1 MKKQNHSIF
10 LLLSCVRAR
19 VPSLLALLLLSMANA
34 ELGVLFAL
42 GTRGVVNAAASGE
55 AAALLRASGMQAALI
70 AALLLT
76 LTGLRALRDSLSANL
91 ERDWK
96 RRYLGKL
103 LRTRYEESAKFHT
116 AELLNRMNNDAK
128 AVSDGLVTTL
138 PGLGAMLV
146 RLVGAGLALLSLS
159 PEFTLAA
166 LAAGLLVT
174 VLTATARKKL
184 KTLHKALGEAEGK
197 SAAFLQEVLEKLLLV
212 QALDASEAVETRA
225 EALLS
230 NRFALQ
236 KRRKNVSLLANTSVS
251 LLGYGAGFVTLV
263 WCAVGIQQGRMTFG
277 DLSAMTALVSQ
288 LQGPFVNLSG
298 VLPQMIA
305 MLGSCERLMELDAL
319 PDEPECER
327 IDAKSVYEEVISIE
341 ADDLSFVYDR
351 ETVLDHV
358 SFSIPKGS
366 FTVITGE
373 SGAGKSTLLKL
384 LLGVY
389 TPQNGAVRLQLQNS
403 ALPISPATRPIFAY
417 VPQGN
422 LLFSGTL
429 RENLTLASPDA
440 SEEAISQAIYA
451 SCMDAFLPE
460 LPEGL
465 DTPLGENSAGLS
477 EGQAQRVSIARA
489 VLSGA
494 GVLLLDEATSALDED
509 TERDVLKRLSSFPGR
524 TCIAVTHRPAALA
537 LAQKRLHVQGKTI
550 VQS

>member
-1 MKKQNHSIF
+1 M
-10 LLLSCVRAR
+10 
-19 VPSLLALLLLSMANA
+19 
-34 ELGVLFAL
+34 
-42 GTRGVVNAAASGE
+42 
-55 AAALLRASGMQAALI
+55 
-70 AALLLT
+70 
-76 LTGLRALRDSLSANL
+76 
-91 ERDWK
+91 
-96 RRYLGKL
+96 
-103 LRTRYEESAKFHT
+103 
-116 AELLNRMNNDAK
+116 
-128 AVSDGLVTTL
+128 
-138 PGLGAMLV
+138 
-146 RLVGAGLALLSLS
+146 
-159 PEFTLAA
+159 
-166 LAAGLLVT
+166 
-174 VLTATARKKL
+174 
-184 KTLHKALGEAEGK
+184 
-197 SAAFLQEVLEKLLLV
+197 QEVLEKLLLV

-277 DLSAMTALVSQ
+277 DLSAITALVSQ

-451 SCMDAFLPE
+451 AAWTHFC
-460 LPEGL
+460 
-465 DTPLGENSAGLS
+465 
-477 EGQAQRVSIARA
+477 R
-489 VLSGA
+489 
-494 GVLLLDEATSALDED
+494 
-509 TERDVLKRLSSFPGR
+509 SFPRGSIR
-524 TCIAVTHRPAALA
+524 RSVKILPAFPRDRRSAS
-537 LAQKRLHVQGKTI
+537 RLPARF
-550 VQS
+550 

>member
-1 MKKQNHSIF
+1 MKKQTHSIF
-10 LLLSCVRAR
+10 WLLSCVRAR
-19 VPSLLALLLLSMANA
+19 IPSLLALLVLSMANA

-103 LRTRYEESAKFHT
+103 LRTQYEESSKFHT

-174 VLTATARKKL
+174 ILTAAARKKL

-225 EALLS
+225 ETLLS

-358 SFSIPKGS
+358 
-366 FTVITGE
+366 ITGE

-389 TPQNGAVRLQLQNS
+389 TPQAGSLQLRLQDGTF
-403 ALPISPATRPIFAY
+403 PISPATRPIFAY

-429 RENLTLASPDA
+429 RENLTLTSPAA
-440 SEEAISQAIYA
+440 SEAAISQAIYV

-509 TERDVLKRLSSFPGR
+509 TEREVLGRLSSLPGR

-537 LAQKRLHVQGKTI
+537 LAQKRLHVRGKTI
-550 VQS
+550 IES

>member
-1 MKKQNHSIF
+1 MKKQTHSIF
-10 LLLSCVRAR
+10 WLLSCVRAR

-358 SFSIPKGS
+358 SFSIPKGQLHGYYRRVRRWKKYAFEAS
-366 FTVITGE
+366 TRGLHPAKWRGAASAAKQRASHQPRYETDFCLR
-373 SGAGKSTLLKL
+373 SAGKSSFQRHAAGKPDACKPGCVGGSHLAGHLC
-384 LLGVY
+384 
-389 TPQNGAVRLQLQNS
+389 QLHG
-403 ALPISPATRPIFAY
+403 RIFA
-417 VPQGN
+417 G
-422 LLFSGTL
+422 
-429 RENLTLASPDA
+429 ASRGA
-440 SEEAISQAIYA
+440 RYA
-451 SCMDAFLPE
+451 
-460 LPEGL
+460 
-465 DTPLGENSAGLS
+465 
-477 EGQAQRVSIARA
+477 AR
-489 VLSGA
+489 
-494 GVLLLDEATSALDED
+494 
-509 TERDVLKRLSSFPGR
+509 
-524 TCIAVTHRPAALA
+524 
-537 LAQKRLHVQGKTI
+537 
-550 VQS
+550 

>member
-1 MKKQNHSIF
+1 MKKQTHSIF
-10 LLLSCVRAR
+10 WLLSCVRAR
-19 VPSLLALLLLSMANA
+19 IPSLLALLLLSMANA

-42 GTRGVVNAAASGE
+42 GTRCVVNAAASGE

-103 LRTRYEESAKFHT
+103 LHTRYEESAKFHT

-146 RLVGAGLALLSLS
+146 RLIGAGLALLSLS

-174 VLTATARKKL
+174 VLTAAARKKL
-184 KTLHKALGEAEGK
+184 KALHKALGEAEGK

-319 PDEPECER
+319 PDEPVCER
-327 IDAKSVYEEVISIE
+327 IDAGAVYEKLTAIE
-341 ADDLSFVYDR
+341 ADELSFIYDR

-389 TPQNGAVRLQLQNS
+389 TPQAGALQLRLQDGTI
-403 ALPISPATRPIFAY
+403 PISPATRPIFAY

-429 RENLTLASPDA
+429 GKPDA
-440 SEEAISQAIYA
+440 CKPGCVGGSHLAGRLCQLYGRIFAGASRGAQYA
-451 SCMDAFLPE
+451 
-460 LPEGL
+460 
-465 DTPLGENSAGLS
+465 
-477 EGQAQRVSIARA
+477 AR
-489 VLSGA
+489 
-494 GVLLLDEATSALDED
+494 
-509 TERDVLKRLSSFPGR
+509 
-524 TCIAVTHRPAALA
+524 
-537 LAQKRLHVQGKTI
+537 
-550 VQS
+550 

>member
-1 MKKQNHSIF
+1 MNF
-10 LLLSCVRAR
+10 LL
-19 VPSLLALLLLSMANA
+19 
-34 ELGVLFAL
+34 
-42 GTRGVVNAAASGE
+42 
-55 AAALLRASGMQAALI
+55 
-70 AALLLT
+70 
-76 LTGLRALRDSLSANL
+76 
-91 ERDWK
+91 
-96 RRYLGKL
+96 
-103 LRTRYEESAKFHT
+103 
-116 AELLNRMNNDAK
+116 
-128 AVSDGLVTTL
+128 
-138 PGLGAMLV
+138 
-146 RLVGAGLALLSLS
+146 
-159 PEFTLAA
+159 
-166 LAAGLLVT
+166 
-174 VLTATARKKL
+174 
-184 KTLHKALGEAEGK
+184 
-197 SAAFLQEVLEKLLLV
+197 
-212 QALDASEAVETRA
+212 
-225 EALLS
+225 
-230 NRFALQ
+230 
-236 KRRKNVSLLANTSVS
+236 
-251 LLGYGAGFVTLV
+251 
-263 WCAVGIQQGRMTFG
+263 
-277 DLSAMTALVSQ
+277 
-288 LQGPFVNLSG
+288 
-298 VLPQMIA
+298 
-305 MLGSCERLMELDAL
+305 
-319 PDEPECER
+319 ECER

-524 TCIAVTHRPAALA
+524 TCIAVTHRPAAPA

>member
-1 MKKQNHSIF
+1 MKKQTNSI
-10 LLLSCVRAR
+10 LWILTCVRAR
-19 VPSLLALLLLSMANA
+19 IPSLLALLLLSMANA

-103 LRTRYEESAKFHT
+103 LHTRYEESAKFHT

-174 VLTATARKKL
+174 VLTAAARKKL
-184 KTLHKALGEAEGK
+184 KTLHKSLGEAEGK

-225 EALLS
+225 ETLLS

-327 IDAKSVYEEVISIE
+327 IDAGDVYEKLTAIE
-341 ADDLSFVYDR
+341 ADELSFVYDR
-351 ETVLDHV
+351 EGQLHGYYRRVRRWKKYAFEASTRGLHPAKWRGAASAAKRRASHQPRYETDFCLR
-358 SFSIPKGS
+358 S
-366 FTVITGE
+366 
-373 SGAGKSTLLKL
+373 AGKSSFQRHAAGKPDACKPGCVGGSHLAGHLC
-384 LLGVY
+384 
-389 TPQNGAVRLQLQNS
+389 QLYG
-403 ALPISPATRPIFAY
+403 RIFA
-417 VPQGN
+417 G
-422 LLFSGTL
+422 
-429 RENLTLASPDA
+429 ASRGA
-440 SEEAISQAIYA
+440 QYA
-451 SCMDAFLPE
+451 
-460 LPEGL
+460 
-465 DTPLGENSAGLS
+465 
-477 EGQAQRVSIARA
+477 AR
-489 VLSGA
+489 
-494 GVLLLDEATSALDED
+494 
-509 TERDVLKRLSSFPGR
+509 
-524 TCIAVTHRPAALA
+524 
-537 LAQKRLHVQGKTI
+537 
-550 VQS
+550 

>member
-1 MKKQNHSIF
+1 MKKQTHSIF
-10 LLLSCVRAR
+10 WLLSCVRAR
-19 VPSLLALLLLSMANA
+19 IPSLLALLLLSMANA

-103 LRTRYEESAKFHT
+103 LHTRYEESSKFHT

-174 VLTATARKKL
+174 VLTAAARKKL

-225 EALLS
+225 ETLLS

-263 WCAVGIQQGRMTFG
+263 WCAVGIQQGSMTFG

-341 ADDLSFVYDR
+341 ADELSFVYDR
-351 ETVLDHV
+351 ETVLGHV
-358 SFSIPKGS
+358 SFSIPNGS

-373 SGAGKSTLLKL
+373 SGRIWEK
-384 LLGVY
+384 
-389 TPQNGAVRLQLQNS
+389 Q
-403 ALPISPATRPIFAY
+403 
-417 VPQGN
+417 
-422 LLFSGTL
+422 
-429 RENLTLASPDA
+429 
-440 SEEAISQAIYA
+440 
-451 SCMDAFLPE
+451 
-460 LPEGL
+460 
-465 DTPLGENSAGLS
+465 
-477 EGQAQRVSIARA
+477 
-489 VLSGA
+489 
-494 GVLLLDEATSALDED
+494 
-509 TERDVLKRLSSFPGR
+509 
-524 TCIAVTHRPAALA
+524 
-537 LAQKRLHVQGKTI
+537 
-550 VQS
+550 